1 MMNNGNIRQGDEN
14 AAAIILGAGKGTRMK
29 SDLPKVMMPV
39 YGKAMVKHIIDTLSQ
54 MGIQKIVT
62 VISADG
68 NLVKKEVSPY
78 PTVVQ
83 EQQLGT
89 GHAVNCAKSE
99 LDGFEGPILV
109 VFGDTPLIT
118 AKTFQKT
125 IDKIKEGFAVVVL
138 GFKPQDPARYGRLVM
153 DGDEL
158 TEIVEFKDAT
168 DAQKM
173 INFCNSGCMGF
184 DGRYLFDILSRIGS
198 ENAAHEYYLTDAVKI
213 ARQMGLKCTAIVGN
227 SKEIASANTREEL
240 AQLEEFYKDRENW

>member
-1 MMNNGNIRQGDEN
+1 MVNESVNNCRNES
-14 AAAIILGAGKGTRMK
+14 AAIILGAGKGTRMK

-39 YGKAMVKHIIDTLSQ
+39 HGKPMIKHIIETLTS
-54 MGIQKIVT
+54 MKIQKIVM

-68 NLVKKEVSPY
+68 ELVKKEVAPY
-78 PTVVQ
+78 QTVVQ
-83 EQQLGT
+83 AEQLGT
-89 GHAVNCAKSE
+89 GHAVNCAKSV
-99 LDGFEGPILV
+99 LNGFDGPVLI

-125 IDKIKEGFAVVVL
+125 IDKIREGFAVVVL
-138 GFKPQDPARYGRLVM
+138 GFKPEDPARYGRLVM

-168 DAQKM
+168 DEQKA

-184 DGRYLFDILSRIGS
+184 DGRYLFEILSRIGN

-213 ARQMGLKCTAIVGN
+213 ARQMGLKCTAIVGD

>member
-1 MMNNGNIRQGDEN
+1 MLNGENGNRVCE

-39 YGKAMVKHIIDTLSQ
+39 HGKPMIKHIIETLTS

-62 VISADG
+62 VISSDG
-68 NLVKKEVSPY
+68 ELVKNEVAPY
-78 PTVVQ
+78 QTVVQ

-89 GHAVNCAKSE
+89 GHAVNCAKSV
-99 LDGFEGPILV
+99 LQNFNAPVLV

-153 DGDEL
+153 KGDEL

-168 DAQKM
+168 DEQKA

-240 AQLEEFYKDRENW
+240 AQLEEFYEDRENW